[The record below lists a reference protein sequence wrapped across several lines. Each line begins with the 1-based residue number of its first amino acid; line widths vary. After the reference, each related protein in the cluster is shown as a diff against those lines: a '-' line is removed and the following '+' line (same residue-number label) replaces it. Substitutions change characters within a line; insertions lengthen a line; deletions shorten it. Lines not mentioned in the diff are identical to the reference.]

1 MEYFCTLKQF
11 PPSKAINWNDN
22 ELVKTHTLAIDQLQF
37 ARFFYQFSM
46 WISGGPSITSSD
58 LAGEVWLLVLR
69 VHQGKLIFGA
79 VSFLVLLDILECVI
93 I

>member
-1 MEYFCTLKQF
+1 
-11 PPSKAINWNDN
+11 
-22 ELVKTHTLAIDQLQF
+22 
-37 ARFFYQFSM
+37 M

-79 VSFLVLLDILECVI
+79 VSFLVLLDILERVI